1 MVQFH
6 IGFDESH
13 KERGKLSTNY
23 QTLRKVLESDGF
35 GVWEYSSFPITRES
49 LQNYDILV
57 FACTDSSK
65 FSPDEIAEIGKWVRE
80 DGGGVLLLSHA
91 GGDRG
96 RRTNMSELATQFGM
110 LFESDQVLDQA
121 NNFGIENMPN
131 IKIFPTPHPIIEG
144 IGSICYRAGSSISI
158 VGMAETIAM
167 ADNTSD
173 PTNATVIA
181 ASEHG
186 KGKAVGIGSY
196 EIFRDEISGGI
207 EHQNHKNLVKGI
219 FEWLITQKR
228 RELRSGG
235 VSASPTDNQGNGG
248 GSFDPYGVMEV
259 NDELNGD
266 YSEKL
271 VNITSV
277 HDLFLEIQNIMKDLD
292 LLRARVQNVY
302 NVAAM
307 LDNTSEETQS
317 GKVAGPNVSEP
328 EPEKDLIEE
337 PIEEEGPPSQDELLA
352 LIKGKTDKKK
362 EAPSKSSR
370 PSMGSL
376 LSELKDEQDKRESG
390 EKPNMD
396 DLLVKQPGLGKV
408 ADDLEIHVDEKTS
421 KKQYELTASDKRKSK
436 AELEDGVDKLQ
447 AKLKSVDNLKGFIER
462 KFKDG
467 KIDEE
472 EYNKESK
479 KFQDDL
485 DYTTSKI
492 EAYKQL
498 MDSK

>member
-1 MVQFH
+1 
-6 IGFDESH
+6 
-13 KERGKLSTNY
+13 
-23 QTLRKVLESDGF
+23 
-35 GVWEYSSFPITRES
+35 
-49 LQNYDILV
+49 
-57 FACTDSSK
+57 
-65 FSPDEIAEIGKWVRE
+65 
-80 DGGGVLLLSHA
+80 
-91 GGDRG
+91 
-96 RRTNMSELATQFGM
+96 
-110 LFESDQVLDQA
+110 
-121 NNFGIENMPN
+121 MPN
-131 IKIFPTPHPIIEG
+131 IKIFPTPHPMIEG
-144 IGSICYRAGSSISI
+144 IGSLCYRAGSSISI

-186 KGKAVGIGSY
+186 KGKVVGIGSY

-207 EHQNHKNLVKGI
+207 EHQNHKKLVKGI

-228 RELRSGG
+228 RNLRSGG
-235 VSASPTDNQGNGG
+235 VSASPTNNQGNGG
-248 GSFDPYGVMEV
+248 GNFDPYGVMEV
-259 NDELNGD
+259 NDDMNGD

-292 LLRARVQNVY
+292 LLRARVHNVY

-307 LDNTSEETQS
+307 LDNTSEATQS
-317 GKVAGPNVSEP
+317 GKVAGSEVSEP

-362 EAPSKSSR
+362 EAPSNSPG

-376 LSELKDEQDKRESG
+376 LSELKDEQGKRESG

-396 DLLVKQPGLGKV
+396 DLMAKQPGLGKV
-408 ADDLEIHVDEKTS
+408 ADEPKIQVDKKTS
-421 KKQYELTASDKRKSK
+421 KKQYELTASDKRKSN
-436 AELEDGVDKLQ
+436 AELEDAVDKLQ
-447 AKLKSVDNLKGFIER
+447 AKLKSVENLKCFIER
-462 KFKDG
+462 KCKDG